1 MSNTIVLSAVHQ
13 VRHPGRNIAQP
24 NTQLTDGNSQM
35 IRPRAA
41 ELGALL
47 GEQTGHLVNTLEVS
61 ARRFSGEMAASA
73 SAS

>member
-1 MSNTIVLSAVHQ
+1 MDLGQ
-13 VRHPGRNIAQP
+13 QGRPDLAPPDQQQRP
-24 NTQLTDGNSQM
+24 KT
-35 IRPRAA
+35 RPRAA